1 MTGPGK
7 VNKVKSPPYK
17 WVGAAFL
24 LVFLL
29 VMALVYGQFRG
40 DFTSKT
46 KLTMYSERA
55 G

>member
-29 VMALVYGQFRG
+29 VMALVY
-40 DFTSKT
+40 
-46 KLTMYSERA
+46 
-55 G
+55 